1 MVGYLL
7 KHKSVVFAPFMEYKT
22 LVENKHGKVIRR
34 LCPDGGG
41 EYM

>member
-7 KHKSVVFAPFMEYKT
+7 KDKSEVFAPFMEYKT
-22 LVENKHGKVIRR
+22 LVEKKHGKVIRK
-34 LCPDGGG
+34 LHPDAGR